1 MKHLILVVSVIF
13 TLSSGA
19 STTGAGWGYGYGG
32 RVWPGGGWGRAGYP
46 PAYGNRFGVPVVAS
60 YPVYGYYYNYPA
72 YGYAY
77 APPAYPYVQPAYAY
91 QPAQPYGLVPT
102 PGAVAP
108 TARPALTAPLYDY
121 SRAGRQLYRPVAS
134 ARTVAGATPP
144 APADTSALAER
155 ERRTNDELTRVRGER
170 DQARTELSIWSALGV
185 TPEQI
190 RGFQQQL
197 AKLQAQNKFL
207 VRQNSELEFKLSRYE
222 GPEKEVKMPTILTG
236 KVLAVDSKYE
246 FVVLNIGG
254 NQGVAKNGKL
264 LVHRDGKLVAK
275 LRVTTVESNSSIA
288 NIMPDWKVATVREG
302 DQVIH

>member
-1 MKHLILVVSVIF
+1 
-13 TLSSGA
+13 
-19 STTGAGWGYGYGG
+19 
-32 RVWPGGGWGRAGYP
+32 
-46 PAYGNRFGVPVVAS
+46 VAS
-60 YPVYGYYYNYPA
+60 YPVYGYYYSYPA
-72 YGYAY
+72 YGYPY
-77 APPAYPYVQPAYAY
+77 APPAYPYVQPA
-91 QPAQPYGLVPT
+91 QPYGLVPT
-102 PGAVAP
+102 PVAVTP

-144 APADTSALAER
+144 APADNSALAEQ
-155 ERRTNDELTRVRGER
+155 ERRANDELTRVRGER
-170 DQARTELSIWSALGV
+170 DQARTELSIWTALGV

-190 RGFQQQL
+190 RGFQEQL

-222 GPEKEVKMPTILTG
+222 GPEMEVKMPTILTG

-254 NQGVAKNGKL
+254 SQGVAKNGKL

-288 NIMPDWKVATVREG
+288 NIMPDWKVANVREG